1 MYDYSVMG
9 TVKHSLK
16 VSFEGPLSWDEI
28 EQGKYLIADHNGLL
42 SLLFIKNDQLLLT
55 SLGRLNAV
63 TIVRY
68 LDNRVFYA
76 GSYLGPSY
84 LLRITSNHLDILNT
98 YPNTGPITDMTAVPR
113 DNAVN
118 TQLMGVC
125 GYNEVSS
132 WLFG

>member
-1 MYDYSVMG
+1 MCDYSVMG

-55 SLGRLNAV
+55 SLGRINAV

-84 LLRITSNHLDILNT
+84 LVRITSNHLDILNT